1 MAVYRY
7 HIINRAGE
15 RVESNIPT
23 EEQAHTYIEFLR
35 EQNPHDAFTVE
46 QERVYLVR
54 GLGRDPDLH

>member
-23 EEQAHTYIEFLR
+23 EDQAQTYLEFLKQ
-35 EQNPHDAFTVE
+35 QNPHETFSIE
-46 QERVYLVR
+46 QERVYTVK